1 MPQHFL
7 RTNLGVN
14 LQLCFTHIGHLAS
27 HEISVSQSIM
37 ATLEENSIFWS
48 RSVMMC
54 FNVFIL
60 KSIIYL
66 TLGPLVALVFAV
78 AVGALLVIWSQEFD
92 SFGVLATEA
101 DPVLHTT

>member
-1 MPQHFL
+1 
-7 RTNLGVN
+7 
-14 LQLCFTHIGHLAS
+14 
-27 HEISVSQSIM
+27 
-37 ATLEENSIFWS
+37 
-48 RSVMMC
+48 MMC

-101 DPVLHTT
+101 DPVFHTT